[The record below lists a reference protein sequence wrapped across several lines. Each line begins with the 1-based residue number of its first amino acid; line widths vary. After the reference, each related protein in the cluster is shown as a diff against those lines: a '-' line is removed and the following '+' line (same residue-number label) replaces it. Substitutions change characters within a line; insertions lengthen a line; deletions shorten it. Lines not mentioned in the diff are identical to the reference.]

1 MSYNKHVEAFVIGDL
16 VYFTGDEVESPPL
29 AHNVGIVT
37 SVGAAP
43 RATRAYNVFWLHSG
57 TIIAVTGKHLVL
69 AYIREI

>member
-1 MSYNKHVEAFVIGDL
+1 MSYNKQVETFVIGDL
-16 VYFTGDEVESPPL
+16 ESPPL
-29 AHNVGIVT
+29 AHKVGIVT